1 MEAKATAKFV
11 RYTPRK
17 VNQVC
22 TLIRGK
28 RVSKAF
34 EVLSF
39 LPKSSATLVEKVLK
53 SATANSGRLK
63 DYSNLKVKE
72 AWVGDG
78 PILKR
83 MRPGPMGRGMPIK
96 KRTSHLT
103 IVVTDVGVAPEKRK
117 KKTVKKTVAAAAPA
131 AEKTVETKKEE
142 VKKDV
147 LSAKKEAVEKDVS
160 SEKKAAKKE
169 AVKEEKK

>member
-1 MEAKATAKFV
+1 MEARATAKFV

-28 RVSKAF
+28 KVEKAF
-34 EVLSF
+34 ETLTF
-39 LPKSSATLVEKVLK
+39 LPKSATTLVEKVLK
-53 SATANSGRLK
+53 SATANSGKLK

-72 AWVGDG
+72 AWVGNG

-103 IVVTDVGVAPEKRK
+103 IVVTDIGVPVDKRK
-117 KKTVKKTVAAAAPA
+117 KKSASKTVSANTVTVK
-131 AEKTVETKKEE
+131 AETKKEKNVLGAKKEE
-142 VKKDV
+142 VKK
-147 LSAKKEAVEKDVS
+147 
-160 SEKKAAKKE
+160 
-169 AVKEEKK
+169 

>member
-1 MEAKATAKFV
+1 MEARATAKFV

-28 RVSKAF
+28 RVEKAF
-34 EVLSF
+34 ETLSF
-39 LPKSSATLVEKVLK
+39 LPKSATTLVEKVLK
-53 SATANSGRLK
+53 SATANSGKLK

-72 AWVGDG
+72 AWVGPG
-78 PILKR
+78 PTLKR

-103 IVVTDVGVAPEKRK
+103 IIVTDAGVAPVKRK
-117 KKTVKKTVAAAAPA
+117 KKAVKSTAAAP
-131 AEKTVETKKEE
+131 ETTTA
-142 VKKDV
+142 VKP
-147 LSAKKEAVEKDVS
+147 AKKK
-160 SEKKAAKKE
+160 SEKKAA
-169 AVKEEKK
+169 EKKDKKG

>member
-28 RVSKAF
+28 KVEKAF
-34 EVLSF
+34 ETLSF
-39 LPKSSATLVEKVLK
+39 LPKSAATLVEKVLK
-53 SATANSGRLK
+53 SATANSGKLK
-63 DYSNLKVKE
+63 DYSGLKVKE
-72 AWVGDG
+72 AWVGNG

-83 MRPGPMGRGMPIK
+83 MRPGPMGRGMPVK

-103 IVVTDVGVAPEKRK
+103 IIVTDTGVMPDKRK
-117 KKTVKKTVAAAAPA
+117 KKTVAKPVSANTTTVKT
-131 AEKTVETKKEE
+131 E
-142 VKKDV
+142 VKKTKKV
-147 LSAKKEAVEKDVS
+147 PSAKKKRKNDMRRMS
-160 SEKKAAKKE
+160 P
-169 AVKEEKK
+169 

>member
-28 RVSKAF
+28 KVEKAF
-34 EVLSF
+34 ETLSF
-39 LPKSSATLVEKVLK
+39 LPKSAATLVEKVLK
-53 SATANSGRLK
+53 SATANSGKLK
-63 DYSNLKVKE
+63 DYSGLKIKE
-72 AWVGDG
+72 AWVGNG

-83 MRPGPMGRGMPIK
+83 MRPGPMGRGMSIK

-103 IVVTDVGVAPEKRK
+103 IIVTDTGVMPDKRK
-117 KKTVKKTVAAAAPA
+117 KKTVAKPVSAKATTTTVKPEAKK
-131 AEKTVETKKEE
+131 
-142 VKKDV
+142 VKKAS
-147 LSAKKEAVEKDVS
+147 SAKKE
-160 SEKKAAKKE
+160 EKK
-169 AVKEEKK
+169 

>member
-28 RVSKAF
+28 KVEKAF
-34 EVLSF
+34 ETLSF
-39 LPKSSATLVEKVLK
+39 LPKSASTLVEKVLK
-53 SATANSGRLK
+53 SATANSGKLK
-63 DYSNLKVKE
+63 DYSGLKVKE
-72 AWVGDG
+72 AWVGNG

-83 MRPGPMGRGMPIK
+83 MRPGPMGRGMPVK

-103 IVVTDVGVAPEKRK
+103 IVVTDVGVMPEKRK
-117 KKTVKKTVAAAAPA
+117 KKSVVAKPVAAPVSESAPEVKKVKKTS
-131 AEKTVETKKEE
+131 
-142 VKKDV
+142 
-147 LSAKKEAVEKDVS
+147 SAKKASAEKAVKD
-160 SEKKAAKKE
+160 EKK
-169 AVKEEKK
+169 

>member
-1 MEAKATAKFV
+1 MEARATAKFV

-28 RVSKAF
+28 KVEKAF
-34 EVLSF
+34 ETLSF
-39 LPKSSATLVEKVLK
+39 LPKSAATLVEKVLK
-53 SATANSGRLK
+53 SATANSGKLK
-63 DYSNLKVKE
+63 DPSGLKVKE
-72 AWVGDG
+72 AWVGNG

-103 IVVTDVGVAPEKRK
+103 IVVTSVGVTPDKRK
-117 KKTVKKTVAAAAPA
+117 KKAVAKPVSANTTTAVKP
-131 AEKTVETKKEE
+131 EIKKE
-142 VKKDV
+142 KNV
-147 LSAKKEAVEKDVS
+147 LGAK
-160 SEKKAAKKE
+160 
-169 AVKEEKK
+169 KEEKK